1 MTSKSFF
8 VALLLCSLLLAALL
22 LRNGQVLLLSVP
34 FLVYLIV
41 GVLQC
46 PTDMSLRAR
55 RVLDRVEVVAGEP
68 LGITVT
74 VENLGASL
82 SNLCLADGC
91 PPGMRIEGRA
101 QQRLAFPAN
110 ARTELSYAVTAP
122 RGVYVLEAVAARAS
136 DPFGLFELRRSLPV
150 FSELRVRPS
159 PLKIRS
165 VAFRPR
171 ATLHAPGPTVAR
183 LAGSGTDF
191 WGIREYRPGDPL
203 RRLNWRLVG
212 RHPRR
217 LFTNQ
222 YQSEEIADFGLIVDA
237 RSLIGSQEVE
247 GALFE
252 SSIRAAA
259 ALAEVL
265 LGKGNRVALLVFGEN
280 TSCLFP
286 AYGKRQLNF
295 VIHELCRARLGRN
308 LPFRYL
314 EYFPTRVFPAQ
325 SVIMLFSTLDP
336 QDVDTY
342 ARLRSYGYEV
352 VLISPNP
359 VALAARGLQHSAS
372 NERAVRA
379 AKVERT
385 ALLRSLLEMGV
396 EVIDW
401 QVDQPLEP
409 MLWGMAQ
416 AMAHRRTL

>member
-22 LRNGQVLLLSVP
+22 MRNGQVLLLAVP
-34 FLVYLIV
+34 FLVYLLV
-41 GVLQC
+41 GVLEC

-55 RVLDRVEVVAGEP
+55 RVLDRVEVVGGEQ

-91 PPGMRIEGRA
+91 PPAMRIEGLA
-101 QQRLAFPAN
+101 QQRLAVPAGAGVDLN
-110 ARTELSYAVTAP
+110 YAVSAP
-122 RGVYVLEAVAARAS
+122 RGVYSWEAVSARAS
-136 DPFGLFELRRSLPV
+136 DPFGLFELRRNLP
-150 FSELRVRPS
+150 FSSELRVRPS
-159 PLKIRS
+159 PLKIHS
-165 VAFRPR
+165 VAFQPR

-191 WGIREYRPGDPL
+191 WGIREYRPGDSL
-203 RRLNWRLVG
+203 RRLNWRLAG
-212 RHPRR
+212 RYPRR

-247 GALFE
+247 SAMFE
-252 SSIRAAA
+252 ASIRAAA

-295 VIHELCRARLGRN
+295 VMHELCRARLGRN

-325 SVIMLFSTLDP
+325 SVVIVFSTLDP
-336 QDVDTY
+336 QDIDTY

-352 VLISPNP
+352 VLISPDP
-359 VALAARGLQHSAS
+359 VELDARGIKQSAGD
-372 NERAVRA
+372 EWAVRA
-379 AKVERT
+379 AKVER
-385 ALLRSLLEMGV
+385 AAQLRSLLEMGV

-401 QVDQPLEP
+401 QVDQPLDP
-409 MLWGMAQ
+409 MLWGTAQ
-416 AMAHRRTL
+416 AMAHRRNL

>member
-34 FLVYLIV
+34 FLAYLIV
-41 GVLQC
+41 GMLQC
-46 PTDMSLRAR
+46 PTDMSLSAR
-55 RVLDRVEVVAGEP
+55 RVLDRVEIVAGEP

-82 SNLCLADGC
+82 SNVCLADGC
-91 PPGMRIEGRA
+91 PPGMQIEGRA
-101 QQRLAFPAN
+101 QQRLALPAN

-122 RGVYVLEAVAARAS
+122 RGIYSLEAVAARAS

-150 FSELRVRPS
+150 FSELRVRPR
-159 PLKIRS
+159 PLKMRS
-165 VAFRPR
+165 VAFQPR

-237 RSLIGSQEVE
+237 RSLIGSREVE

-295 VIHELCRARLGRN
+295 VMHELCRARLGRN

-325 SVIMLFSTLDP
+325 SVIMIFSTLDP

-352 VLISPNP
+352 VLISPDP
-359 VALAARGLQHSAS
+359 VELVARGIQNSAGY
-372 NERAVRA
+372 EWAVRA

-385 ALLRSLLEMGV
+385 ARLRSLLEMGV

-409 MLWGMAQ
+409 MLWGTAQ
-416 AMAHRRTL
+416 AMAHRRNL